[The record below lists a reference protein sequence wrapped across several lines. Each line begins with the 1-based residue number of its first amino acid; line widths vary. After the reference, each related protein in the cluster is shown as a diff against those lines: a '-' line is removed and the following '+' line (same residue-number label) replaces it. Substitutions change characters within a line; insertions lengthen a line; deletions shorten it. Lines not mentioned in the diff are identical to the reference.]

1 MPDNIENTVGLQFC
15 LWKENN
21 KVNSVPKGNT
31 YPLYLNKRNE
41 FFVDETCVGKKSKNP
56 KHTVEQARW
65 AFIYDFFIKI

>member
-41 FFVDETCVGKKSKNP
+41 FLLMKPVWERK
-56 KHTVEQARW
+56 A
-65 AFIYDFFIKI
+65 KIPSIQWSRPDGLLFMTFL